1 MNKYKCN
8 TCNKTFK
15 MIKTPRKNERCTD
28 CIQKDFKKNGYPCA
42 FCKKKH
48 FMNIETLSKFAS
60 KEVWTP
66 TMRGP
71 DKDGVPTTHSA
82 RRYMGSYRCQN
93 RKVNPDEENITWKI
107 ADITVRNK

>member
-1 MNKYKCN
+1 MPSWKCD
-8 TCNKTFK
+8 TCKKTCRT
-15 MIKTPRKNERCTD
+15 IRPARKNERCTD

-48 FMNIETLSKFAS
+48 FMNIETLSKYAC

-71 DKDGVPTTHSA
+71 DKDGVPTTHSSK
-82 RRYMGSYRCQN
+82 RYMGGYRCQN
-93 RKVNPDEENITWKI
+93 TKVKVNEKNITWRIDHK
-107 ADITVRNK
+107 